1 MDPQQ
6 NPIMRRIPEPEL
18 MAEDGQAQ
26 AYAAADFAEAHESYV
41 RLFVGIFP
49 NRPRT
54 ATVLDLGCGPA
65 DVTIRFARANPGY
78 VIHAVDGSAAMLN
91 YAKKALTSRRGLKKR
106 VKLIEGYI
114 PGAAIPHKTYD
125 VILSNNFLHHLHD
138 PGVLWQCVRDNAKS
152 GTLVFITD
160 LFRPASRAG
169 AKELVGKYSGSESPI
184 LRRDFY
190 NSLLA
195 AFTPEEIEKQLI
207 GSKLRG
213 LRVKVIDDRHLIIFG
228 KIR

>member
-1 MDPQQ
+1 
-6 NPIMRRIPEPEL
+6 MRRIPEPEL
-18 MAEDGQAQ
+18 MAEDDQAQ

-41 RLFVGIFP
+41 RLFAGVFP
-49 NRPRT
+49 KRPRI

-65 DVTIRFARANPGY
+65 DVTIRFAKANRGY
-78 VIHAVDGSAAMLN
+78 VIHAVDGSAAMLKH
-91 YAKKALTSRRGLKKR
+91 ARQALESQRGLKKR
-106 VKLIEGYI
+106 IKFIGGYI
-114 PGAAIPHKTYD
+114 PGAAIPREHYD

-138 PGVLWQCVRDNAKS
+138 PGVLWQCVRDYAKS

-160 LFRPASRAG
+160 LFRPGSRAE
-169 AKELVGKYSGSESPI
+169 ARVLVRRYSGSESPI

-195 AFTPEEIEKQLI
+195 AFTPEEIEKQLVEAQFPQ
-207 GSKLRG
+207 LH
-213 LRVKVIDDRHLIIFG
+213 VKVIDDRHLIIFG